1 MALLA
6 VMVVSPLVVVM
17 VAAVMVMPRHDHVR
31 HDVMP
36 VGTVVA
42 AMMMVPAVMM
52 VLREDERV
60 RILGRNAAID
70 RGGARGPRQGLSAAS
85 DERPCES
92 DDGCKHQ
99 TTHFS
104 CFSVVLQNV
113 PRRDGLGARRGLN

>member
-1 MALLA
+1 MMPPRV
-6 VMVVSPLVVVM
+6 VMV

-31 HDVMP
+31 HDMMP
-36 VGTVVA
+36 VRTVVA

-60 RILGRNAAID
+60 RIFGRNAAID
-70 RGGARGPRQGLSAAS
+70 GGGVRGPWQGLRAAS

-99 TTHFS
+99 ATHFS
-104 CFSVVLQNV
+104 CFSIELQNL